1 MNFDS
6 NSSLFTGIGIL
17 NSLEKNCQKQV
28 KWGLPSSPHRL
39 WTLDAQG
46 NNLEYFPGPTKVL
59 GCGRSK
65 EVLSLGFGLGGL
77 QSFGWH
83 RQANLTPLG
92 LCCRNHVPQ
101 VVCIIS
107 SLPHR
112 LGWVPILLLPR
123 ETELGVH
130 QLLQHPSLQ
139 RAPAQEKEQFC
150 HGPPAMAPQH
160 HLAPQDSPFLGTLLK
175 AEGDVSPSC
184 IVLLACPPPCSPRFF
199 WVSFYSG

>member
-1 MNFDS
+1 MLKETTLSIFLDPPRFWAVGGVRKCCPWALDS
-6 NSSLFTGIGIL
+6 
-17 NSLEKNCQKQV
+17 
-28 KWGLPSSPHRL
+28 
-39 WTLDAQG
+39 
-46 NNLEYFPGPTKVL
+46 
-59 GCGRSK
+59 
-65 EVLSLGFGLGGL
+65 GGL

-184 IVLLACPPPCSPRFF
+184 IVLLACPPPLLPEILLGVLLF
-199 WVSFYSG
+199 WVGRGIVLLVPLETKSSV

>member
-1 MNFDS
+1 M
-6 NSSLFTGIGIL
+6 
-17 NSLEKNCQKQV
+17 
-28 KWGLPSSPHRL
+28 
-39 WTLDAQG
+39 
-46 NNLEYFPGPTKVL
+46 
-59 GCGRSK
+59 
-65 EVLSLGFGLGGL
+65 
-77 QSFGWH
+77 
-83 RQANLTPLG
+83 
-92 LCCRNHVPQ
+92 
-101 VVCIIS
+101 CIVS

-175 AEGDVSPSC
+175 AEGDVTPPALFFWPALPLLPE
-184 IVLLACPPPCSPRFF
+184 ILLGVLLF
-199 WVSFYSG
+199 WVGRGICSFSSFGNKELSVKKKKKHLCEL